1 MKVLSELAS
10 LDASGVSVWAQ
21 DGKLKYA
28 CAEEFLD
35 ENVRS
40 RLLAVKSEVLAFWQ
54 DANILPR
61 EISGLQQAYWL
72 GESSAFDH
80 HSPAFLHLI
89 FKGDLPDQKSLQH
102 AMDHLVSRHPP
113 LGYTI
118 DQQYPVFKPLIG
130 MPEIEAMNA
139 AQGTQAECP
148 EALGD
153 LSGLVPTLE
162 SESALFRLI
171 LVSEGSA
178 RCLHGIFRLALFDA
192 CSIHIVMDELIRLVR
207 GEDLPALTGAYDYN
221 AFHKYEF
228 GLKRAR
234 VKAREY
240 WKSKVPTLPGPA
252 TLPLAN
258 STVSDSDDNGAIS
271 DRAFLEHRYCLP
283 ASAYQ
288 RLQEAARKHQVS
300 VNAVLISCY
309 LATLSRWSESKP
321 VCASVMYSQ
330 RNGLPEQH
338 QGCIGNFGNLL
349 LLGSAEMDQ
358 PLSAQASMVQSDL
371 FQAMNH
377 AAYDGVSV
385 IRDWWAYHGYTQTG
399 SEPPMPF
406 VFSTLL
412 GLSLQDFELEQVSH
426 RMKTPQIWI
435 DAQAF
440 ETEDGLIL
448 SWDEL
453 EGIFGPGVVDQMFEY
468 FSRWVGELAE
478 GGDIWD
484 RSAFEL
490 PVQSRRLISQSNDT
504 RTVYPVV
511 SLLEGLLET
520 AESDPGRIAFY
531 HRQGDLTFAE
541 LLVLS
546 SQLAAHLNENGVG
559 PGDNVLVIGERTPQL
574 AIAVYG
580 VLMAGAT
587 YVPVIPSTPAEKTK
601 RIITQSAATTILTDN
616 TVAIDE
622 IMSSPVVWHCD
633 YGEFLQD
640 LPLNGET
647 VHQSQAG
654 LEYLSPAYPFAPE
667 QLAYIIFTS
676 GSTGTPKGV
685 AVTHAAAVNTLQS
698 CTRLYDISPADRILG
713 ISELNFDLSV
723 FDLFMPALAGC
734 STIIV
739 QGADRPDPGLW
750 LDAAERFQATIWNSV
765 PAIMEM
771 ACLYTDEVVSRFRFP
786 LSLRLFMASGDWIS
800 QTLPGRIRES
810 LPESVFIAMGGATEA
825 AIWSNYYQVTS
836 VDPSW
841 RSIPYGKPL
850 DNQQYY
856 ILDRYGRQCPLG
868 VAGTLHIGGAGLA
881 EGYFNDKEKSVERF
895 FYHPELDCRLYNT
908 GDQGRYLFNGDIE
921 FLGRDD
927 FQVKIN
933 GYRVELSEIE
943 HVATGHELVKQAV
956 ASYSR
961 KGDAVLH
968 LFYVTTPCSE
978 SNLSSAELSRF
989 LKLHL
994 SDYMVPQRLHLIE
1007 DIPLTPN
1014 GKVDRKALEALI
1026 DSATEPQTFDSQVSD
1041 YMSEIGCQGRGD
1053 SASKLERD
1061 LLRIVKSV
1069 VPAVD
1074 NIHQNW
1080 FQRGCSS
1087 LQALYLIH
1095 AVNQTLKTRLEL
1107 PDVYSAPSVK
1117 TLSRLMETGE
1127 DVESNIVWLNES
1139 EPLQENL
1146 AVFVHPVGGAV
1157 SCYLDAA
1164 GLLKQDHDVLAMCA
1178 TLRQT
1183 ECTIE
1188 SLAADYFGQLEE
1200 LLCRY
1205 RSVTFAGWSLGG
1217 AIALELAKLARNQMG
1232 SEQLK
1237 IVTVD
1242 SFVGHHQIPLDQ
1254 DTLLKRFIN
1263 DLDRASLVRINGDVA
1278 TREGLNAIYQRRYDL
1293 FKRNYLALAA
1303 YSPALSGR
1311 PSDIEAIPIISFS
1324 ADSTSSM
1331 PGLVPLSSLLD
1342 QCCVTTLKAD
1352 HYTIL
1357 SPPALIQW
1365 VEAIKRPVSLRQKG
1379 KTEQTPTVASD

>member
-1 MKVLSELAS
+1 MKILSELAS

-28 CAEEFLD
+28 CVEESLD

-40 RLLAVKSEVLAFWQ
+40 RLLAVKSEVLEFWQ

-61 EISGLQQAYWL
+61 ETSGLQQAYWL
-72 GESSAFDH
+72 GESSAFDQ

-89 FKGDLPDQKSLQH
+89 FKGDLLDQTSLQQ
-102 AMDHLVSRHPP
+102 AMEHLVRRHPP
-113 LGYTI
+113 LGYTL
-118 DQQYPVFKPLIG
+118 DQHYPVFKPLIG
-130 MPEIEAMNA
+130 MPEIESMNA
-139 AQGTQAECP
+139 AQGTQAECS

-171 LVSEGSA
+171 LVNDGST

-192 CSIHIVMDELIRLVR
+192 YSIHIVMDELMRLAR
-207 GEDLPALTGAYDYN
+207 GEDLPALTGAYEFN
-221 AFHKYEF
+221 AFHQYEF

-240 WKSKVPTLPGPA
+240 WKNKIPTLPGPA
-252 TLPLAN
+252 MLPLASATISETVAN
-258 STVSDSDDNGAIS
+258 SNGNES
-271 DRAFLEHRYCLP
+271 PSERAFREHRYCLP
-283 ASAYQ
+283 VPAYQ
-288 RLQEAARKHQVS
+288 RLQDVARQQQVS

-330 RNGLPEQH
+330 RNRLPEQH

-358 PLSAQASMVQSDL
+358 PLSAQASEVQSDL

-385 IRDWWAYHGYTQTG
+385 IRDWRAYHGYTQTG

-412 GLSLQDFELEQVSH
+412 GMSLQDFELEQVSH

-440 ETEDGLIL
+440 ETDDGLIL

-468 FSRWVGELAE
+468 FTGWVGELAE
-478 GGDIWD
+478 GGDVWN
-484 RSAFEL
+484 RAAFEL
-490 PVQSRRLISQSNDT
+490 PDQSRQLISQSNDT
-504 RTVYPVV
+504 RIVYPVV
-511 SLLEGLLET
+511 SLLDGLFET
-520 AESDPGRIAFY
+520 AQSDPGRIAFY
-531 HRQGDLTFAE
+531 HRQGNLTFAE
-541 LLVLS
+541 LLALS
-546 SQLAAHLNENGVG
+546 SQLATHLNENGVG

-587 YVPVIPSTPAEKTK
+587 YVPVIPSMPAEKIK
-601 RIITQSAATTILTDN
+601 RIITQSAATTILADN

-622 IMSSPVVWHCD
+622 IMSSPVVWYCD
-633 YGEFLQD
+633 YAEFLQD
-640 LPLNGET
+640 FSLNGET
-647 VHQSQAG
+647 GHQSQVS
-654 LEYLSPAYPFAPE
+654 LEYLEPAYPLAPE

-676 GSTGTPKGV
+676 GSTGVPKGV

-698 CTRLYDISPADRILG
+698 CTRLYNISPADRVLG

-723 FDLFMPALAGC
+723 FDLFMPALVGC

-739 QGADRPDPGLW
+739 EGADRTDPALW
-750 LDAAERFQATIWNSV
+750 LDAAERFQATVWNSV

-786 LSLRLFMASGDWIS
+786 PSLRLFMASGDWIPL
-800 QTLPGRIRES
+800 TLPGRIRES

-825 AIWSNYYQVTS
+825 AIWSNYHQVTS

-856 ILDRYGRQCPLG
+856 ILDRYGRQCPVG
-868 VAGTLHIGGAGLA
+868 VAGTLHIGGSGLA
-881 EGYFNDKEKSVERF
+881 EGYFNDKEKSAERF
-895 FYHPELDCRLYNT
+895 FYHSEIQCRLYNT

-943 HVATGHELVKQAV
+943 HVATGHDLVKQAV

-968 LFYVTTPCSE
+968 LFYVTTPRSE
-978 SNLSSAELSRF
+978 PNLISEDLRCF
-989 LKLHL
+989 LKRHL
-994 SDYMVPQRLHLIE
+994 SDYMVPQRLHPIDE
-1007 DIPLTPN
+1007 IPLTSN

-1026 DSATEPQTFDSQVSD
+1026 DSAVESQTSD
-1041 YMSEIGCQGRGD
+1041 PLSEIEHKARDD
-1053 SASKLERD
+1053 SASALDRD
-1061 LLRIVKSV
+1061 LLAIVKNI
-1069 VPAVD
+1069 VPAIE

-1087 LQALYLIH
+1087 LQALHLIH
-1095 AVNQTLKTRLEL
+1095 AINQALKTRLQL
-1107 PDVYSAPSVK
+1107 PDVYSAPSVRA
-1117 TLSRLMETGE
+1117 LSRLLEAGA
-1127 DVESNIVWLNES
+1127 DAESNIVWLNES
-1139 EPLQENL
+1139 EPVHENL
-1146 AVFVHPVGGAV
+1146 VVFVHPVGGAV

-1164 GLLKQDHDVLAMCA
+1164 GLLKQDHDVLALCA
-1178 TLRQT
+1178 TFGQT

-1188 SLAADYFGQLEE
+1188 SLAADYLGQLEE

-1205 RSVTFAGWSLGG
+1205 RTVTFAGWSLGG
-1217 AIALELAKLARNQMG
+1217 AIALELARLARNLMG

-1237 IVTVD
+1237 VVTVD
-1242 SFVGHHQIPLDQ
+1242 SYVGHHQISLDEE
-1254 DTLLKRFIN
+1254 TLLRRFIN
-1263 DLDRASLVRINGDVA
+1263 DLERVSSVRIDAGA
-1278 TREGLNAIYQRRYDL
+1278 TTREGLEAIYQSRYDL

-1303 YSPALSGR
+1303 YSPALSGN
-1311 PSDIEAIPIISFS
+1311 PSDIEAIPIMSF
-1324 ADSTSSM
+1324 AAESTSSM

-1342 QCCVTTLKAD
+1342 QRCVTTLKAD

-1365 VEAIKRPVSLRQKG
+1365 VEAMKKPVNSRQKG
-1379 KTEQTPTVASD
+1379 KTEQAPTVVSY